1 MRRIGELER
10 ADFMSRTRYFKAINV
25 LLVFV
30 ALGFMLSGQLL
41 PGILIMAVVAMRL
54 ATSWINRDS

>member
-1 MRRIGELER
+1 
-10 ADFMSRTRYFKAINV
+10 MSRTRYFKAINV

-30 ALGFMLSGQLL
+30 ALGFMLAGQGW
-41 PGILIMAVVAMRL
+41 PVILIMATIAMRI